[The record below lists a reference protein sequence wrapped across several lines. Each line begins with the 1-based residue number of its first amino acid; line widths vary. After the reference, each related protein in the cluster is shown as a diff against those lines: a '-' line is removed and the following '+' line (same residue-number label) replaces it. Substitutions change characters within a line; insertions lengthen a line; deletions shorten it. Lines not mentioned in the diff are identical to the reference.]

1 MKQLIANLLDQA
13 IKDLQH
19 QGVLHEDIQANIVVD
34 HCRDKQHGDFAS
46 NLAMTLAKAAKANPR
61 QLAEQI
67 VAALPAHDQIT
78 KVAIAGPGFI
88 NFTIATNAQNAVVS
102 DILKQQGKFGLNQ
115 SGKDTSIHI
124 EYVSA
129 NPTGPLHVG
138 HGRGAAYGACVA
150 NLLMANGYKVHREY
164 YVNDAGRQMRILAVS
179 IWLRYL
185 QLASE
190 TIELPSNA
198 YQGQYIVD
206 IAQSILDQKGHAYS
220 APAEKINEL
229 IAKDL
234 NTSDD
239 KEAYIDAVIDAA
251 KQLIGDSTFAEIKQ
265 FGLDQILADIKDDLK
280 EFGVVY
286 DEWYPESQLYQ
297 DGSFEQGIKLL
308 TDQGF
313 VYEKDGAKWFKATDF
328 GDDKDRVLIR
338 ENGQPTYFA
347 SDVAYHLHSYNNYD
361 QVIDVLGADH
371 HGYIARLVAF
381 LKGLGKDPSRLLV
394 LLVQFAVLYRGEE
407 KISMSTRSGEFVT
420 LRELRDEVGNDAA
433 RFFYIMRKPEQHLDF
448 DLKLAT
454 SKTNENP
461 VYYIQYAH
469 ARICSVMRKLKE
481 QSLQYNQTDGLAAL
495 DALDSEHEKALL
507 QSLSRYP
514 ETVQKAGH
522 NHAPHHVAHY
532 LYELANQFHS
542 YYNNSAFIIEEDV
555 LRNARLALILATK
568 QVILNGMTLLGVS
581 CPDKM

>member
-1 MKQLIANLLDQA
+1 MKQLIAELLGQA
-13 IKDLQH
+13 LKELQQ
-19 QGVLHEDIQANIVVD
+19 QGVLHDDIQANIMVD

-46 NLAMTLAKAAKANPR
+46 NLAMTLAKAAKTNPR
-61 QLAEQI
+61 QLAEKI
-67 VAALPAHDQIT
+67 VAALPANDQIT
-78 KVAIAGPGFI
+78 DVSIAGPGFI
-88 NFTIATNAQNAVVS
+88 NFTIAANAQNAIVS
-102 DILKQQGKFGLNQ
+102 EILKQQNKFGLNQ

-150 NLLMANGYKVHREY
+150 NLLIANGYKVHREY

-190 TIELPSNA
+190 TIELPANA

-206 IAQSILDQKGHAYS
+206 IAQSILDRKGHAYS
-220 APAEKINEL
+220 MPADKINAL
-229 IAKDL
+229 IPEDL
-234 NTSDD
+234 NSSDD
-239 KEAYIDAVIDAA
+239 KEAYIDAIIAAA
-251 KQLIGDSTFAEIKQ
+251 KQLIGDSAFAEIKQ
-265 FGLDQILADIKDDLK
+265 FGLDSILEDIKADLH
-280 EFGVVY
+280 EFGVDY
-286 DEWYPESQLYQ
+286 DEWYPESQLYE
-297 DGSFEQGIKLL
+297 DGSFEKGIKLL
-308 TDQGF
+308 TEQGF

-361 QVIDVLGADH
+361 QVVDVLGADH
-371 HGYIARLVAF
+371 HGYIARLQAF

-394 LLVQFAVLYRGEE
+394 LLVQFAVLYRGDE
-407 KISMSTRSGEFVT
+407 KVSMSTRSGEFVT
-420 LRELRDEVGNDAA
+420 LRQLRDEVGNDAA

-469 ARICSVMRKLKE
+469 ARICSVMRKLQE
-481 QSLQYNQTDGLAAL
+481 QDLQYNQPEGLAAL
-495 DALDSEHEKALL
+495 DALDSEHEKSLL
-507 QSLSRYP
+507 QHLSRYA
-514 ETVQKAGH
+514 ETIQKSGH
-522 NHAPHHVAHY
+522 NHAPHHLAHY
-532 LYELANQFHS
+532 LYELANLFHS
-542 YYNNSAFIIEEDV
+542 YYNNSAFIIDQDA
-555 LRNARLALILATK
+555 LRNARLTLILAAK
-568 QVILNGMTLLGVS
+568 QVIWNGMILLGVS